1 MSPLKARRFVAYYR
15 VSTERQGSSGLGL
28 EAQQKAVRDY
38 LQTLVEA
45 QADGARQA
53 ELARAKTRA
62 FSGAPADN
70 FRADDGMVRAQASS
84 ILRRPRR
91 LCPEPQEPEHGCPHP

>member
-1 MSPLKARRFVAYYR
+1 M
-15 VSTERQGSSGLGL
+15 
-28 EAQQKAVRDY
+28 

-70 FRADDGMVRAQASS
+70 FRADDGMVRAPASS
-84 ILRRPRR
+84 ILPS
-91 LCPEPQEPEHGCPHP
+91 